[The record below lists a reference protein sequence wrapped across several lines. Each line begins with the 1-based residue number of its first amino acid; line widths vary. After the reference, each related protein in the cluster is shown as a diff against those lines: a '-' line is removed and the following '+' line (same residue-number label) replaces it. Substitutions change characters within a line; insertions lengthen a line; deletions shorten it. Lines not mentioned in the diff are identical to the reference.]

1 MSIGATRRFRL
12 IGVHTVPY
20 VFYMSATLAT
30 PRRCV
35 RRVRP
40 TLTVTVH
47 PEIDALLRLR
57 AQGAKLPLSHFT
69 EHLLRRGLEALGAG
83 SPLSARAE
91 EPSGRGL
98 EAPGAGSP
106 SSARAEE
113 PSGVLPFTPRRCV
126 RRVRPTLTVTVDPG
140 IDALLRLRAQNAKL
154 PLSHVTEQ
162 LLHHGL
168 QVEQSA
174 AGKAA

>member
-69 EHLLRRGLEALGAG
+69 EHLLRRGLEALAG
-83 SPLSARAE
+83 SPLSARDDK
-91 EPSGRGL
+91 PSGRGL

-168 QVEQSA
+168 QVEPA
-174 AGKAA
+174 LRARPA